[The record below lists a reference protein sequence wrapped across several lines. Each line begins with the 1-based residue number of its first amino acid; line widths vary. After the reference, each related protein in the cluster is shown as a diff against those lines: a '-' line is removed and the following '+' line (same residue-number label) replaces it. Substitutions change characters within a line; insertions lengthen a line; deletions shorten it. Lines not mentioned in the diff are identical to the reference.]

1 VDDKLT
7 LHQFVAVIRRWW
19 WLLGAA
25 VLIAGVS
32 SFIGTMQTPRV
43 YEAKA
48 TVMVGQSLQKPNPSN
63 QDLYTSQQL
72 AQTYAELAKR
82 QPILEGAARSLGLD
96 YVPSATSITTR
107 QIPGTQLLEI
117 RVLDTDPVRV
127 CALADAITEQLVLAT
142 PAGGEAGE
150 RREFVQEQ
158 LTSLEARIQTITG
171 EIAEEQG
178 RLEAATSA
186 RAIQQAQTNIDALQQ
201 KLAAFQTTY
210 ASLLSTAQGATNYV
224 SVVEPAVTSGRPV
237 SPNVGLTV
245 LLAAAIGL
253 ALATGGAFLI
263 EALDESIRTADE
275 LNHLTGLPL
284 LGSVGRIYGK
294 DEPGRLIMAHEP
306 YSPLAEA
313 YRLVCSNI
321 ILSVTDRPLFSLML
335 TSAGP
340 GEGKSLTLAN
350 LGVAFAQM
358 GRRTLILDCD
368 FRSPVQHAI
377 FGLPPSAGLSD
388 AALHPEMAVETFT
401 QQTGV
406 ENLLL
411 LSAGQPLASPERF
424 LASKHLDRIMNDL
437 RGLAD
442 IVLVDSPPPLL
453 IADAAILAPRAD
465 AVVLVADLGRARRP
479 MVRRVVAE
487 LKRIR
492 ANVIG
497 VVMNRAT
504 SDHTGFS
511 YHYYR
516 RYRHGGNG
524 KTATELEKAGADAET
539 GRDMVQIPWP

>member
-1 VDDKLT
+1 
-7 LHQFVAVIRRWW
+7 
-19 WLLGAA
+19 
-25 VLIAGVS
+25 
-32 SFIGTMQTPRV
+32 
-43 YEAKA
+43 
-48 TVMVGQSLQKPNPSN
+48 
-63 QDLYTSQQL
+63 
-72 AQTYAELAKR
+72 
-82 QPILEGAARSLGLD
+82 
-96 YVPSATSITTR
+96 
-107 QIPGTQLLEI
+107 
-117 RVLDTDPVRV
+117 
-127 CALADAITEQLVLAT
+127 
-142 PAGGEAGE
+142 
-150 RREFVQEQ
+150 
-158 LTSLEARIQTITG
+158 
-171 EIAEEQG
+171 
-178 RLEAATSA
+178 
-186 RAIQQAQTNIDALQQ
+186 
-201 KLAAFQTTY
+201 
-210 ASLLSTAQGATNYV
+210 
-224 SVVEPAVTSGRPV
+224 
-237 SPNVGLTV
+237 
-245 LLAAAIGL
+245 
-253 ALATGGAFLI
+253 
-263 EALDESIRTADE
+263 
-275 LNHLTGLPL
+275 
-284 LGSVGRIYGK
+284 
-294 DEPGRLIMAHEP
+294 
-306 YSPLAEA
+306 
-313 YRLVCSNI
+313 VCSNI